1 MQIRSAFMRTDF
13 ILFVEGC
20 GALVFSSF
28 IFLFGFLPVVLA
40 LYYITPRRFRNLT
53 LFVVDLVFYSWGE
66 PMLVLLMMV
75 SVLINYI
82 AGILLG
88 ARRQKK
94 SLSRFIFV
102 TAIILNLG
110 LLGFFKYVGF
120 IGETL
125 QFVLP
130 FLNIPILEVSL
141 PIGISFYTFQTMSYT
156 IDVYR
161 NAVKVQKNFID
172 FGTYVSLFP
181 QLIAGPIV
189 RYADVAEQLVHRRE
203 NLQQFTD
210 GVKLFLIGLA
220 KKVLL
225 ANQMG
230 ILWDSIRKS
239 GEASGAL
246 GAWVGIIAYTFQIY
260 FDFSGYSDMAIGLGK
275 MFGFEFVK
283 NFDYPYI
290 SKSITEFWRRWHI
303 SLGTWF
309 REYVYIPLGGNRK
322 GLGRQIINMSVV
334 WFLTGLW
341 HGASWNFILWGVYF
355 GILLIIEKTF
365 MLKVLKKLPAIF
377 GHGGAQ
383 AAELVVGHIYSLI
396 LIILGWVLFYFEDM
410 NEMGSFVA
418 RLFGADGWM
427 MSSDVTPTVLAYVP
441 LLVIAL
447 LVSTPLFTTI
457 YHKIKWQPMQLMIDN
472 VGCVLSLLLCTASLA
487 SSSYNPFL
495 YFKF

>member
-1 MQIRSAFMRTDF
+1 M
-13 ILFVEGC
+13 
-20 GALVFSSF
+20 LVFSSF

-40 LYYITPRRFRNLT
+40 LYYITPRRFRNVT

-66 PMLVLLMMV
+66 PKLVLLMLV
-75 SVLINYI
+75 SVLLNYFSAI
-82 AGILLG
+82 LIGIYRPKKRL
-88 ARRQKK
+88 ARAIFI
-94 SLSRFIFV
+94 LS
-102 TAIILNLG
+102 IILNLG
-110 LLGFFKYVGF
+110 LLGFFKYIGF

-125 QFVLP
+125 QFMLP

-161 NAVKVQKNFID
+161 NTVAVQKNVIT

-189 RYADVAEQLVHRRE
+189 RYSDVAEQLVNRRE
-203 NLQQFTD
+203 SLQQFTD
-210 GVKLFLIGLA
+210 GVRIFLIGLA
-220 KKVLL
+220 KKVLI

-230 ILWDSIRKS
+230 VLWDILRKS
-239 GEASGAL
+239 TDGGVI
-246 GAWVGIIAYTFQIY
+246 GAWCGILAYTFQIY
-260 FDFSGYSDMAIGLGK
+260 YDFSGYSDMAIGLGK
-275 MFGFEFVK
+275 MFGFEFMK

-290 SKSITEFWRRWHI
+290 SESITEFWRRWHI

-365 MLKVLKKLPAIF
+365 LLKALKKAPAI
-377 GHGGAQ
+377 
-383 AAELVVGHIYSLI
+383 VRHIYALFFI
-396 LIILGWVLFYFEDM
+396 VLGWVLFYFENM
-410 NEMGSFVA
+410 GEMGVFLG
-418 RLFGADGWM
+418 RLFGAQGFGL
-427 MSSDVTPTVLAYVP
+427 SVNTGAAILSFLP
-441 LLVIAL
+441 LMIAAAVI
-447 LVSTPLFTTI
+447 STPLLTNTF
-457 YHKIKWQPMQLMIDN
+457 HRIKSSGVRMVLEN
-472 VGCVLSLLLCTASLA
+472 TGCVLSLLLCTASLA
-487 SSSYNPFL
+487 GSSYNPFL

>member
-1 MQIRSAFMRTDF
+1 M
-13 ILFVEGC
+13 
-20 GALVFSSF
+20 VFSSF
-28 IFLFGFLPVVLA
+28 IFLFAFLPVVLV

-66 PMLVLLMMV
+66 PRLVLLMMV

-82 AGILLG
+82 AAILIGIH
-88 ARRQKK
+88 RQKK
-94 SLSRFIFV
+94 KLSKAIFIIS
-102 TAIILNLG
+102 IILNLG
-110 LLGFFKYVGF
+110 LLGFFKYIGF

-161 NAVKVQKNFID
+161 NTVKVQKNIIT

-189 RYADVAEQLVHRRE
+189 RYSDVAEQLVNRRE
-203 NLQQFTD
+203 SLEQFTQ

-220 KKVLL
+220 KKVLV
-225 ANQMG
+225 ANAMG
-230 ILWDSIRKS
+230 NLWDILRS
-239 GEASGAL
+239 GGDEGGAV
-246 GAWVGIIAYTFQIY
+246 GAWAGIIAYTFQIY

-275 MFGFEFVK
+275 MFGFEFIK

-290 SKSITEFWRRWHI
+290 SESITEFWRRWHI

-322 GLGRQIINMSVV
+322 GLARQIINMSVV

-355 GILLIIEKTF
+355 GILLILEKSF
-365 MLKVLKKLPAIF
+365 LLKLLKKAPAIVRHLYALLF
-377 GHGGAQ
+377 I
-383 AAELVVGHIYSLI
+383 V
-396 LIILGWVLFYFEDM
+396 LGWVLFYFEDM
-410 NEMGSFVA
+410 GRMGEFIG
-418 RLFGADGWM
+418 RLFGSAGFGASMDITAVIL
-427 MSSDVTPTVLAYVP
+427 SYLP
-441 LLVIAL
+441 LLIAAA
-447 LVSTPLFTTI
+447 LVSTPLFSFL
-457 YHKIKWQPMQLMIDN
+457 YHKISSKPVQYALDN
-472 VGCVLSLLLCTASLA
+472 AGCVLSLLLCTATLA
-487 SSSYNPFL
+487 GSSYNPFL

>member
-20 GALVFSSF
+20 SALVFSSF

-377 GHGGAQ
+377 GH
-383 AAELVVGHIYSLI
+383 IYALI
-396 LIILGWVLFYFEDM
+396 FIVLGWVLFYFEDM
-410 NEMGSFVA
+410 NEMGGFIA